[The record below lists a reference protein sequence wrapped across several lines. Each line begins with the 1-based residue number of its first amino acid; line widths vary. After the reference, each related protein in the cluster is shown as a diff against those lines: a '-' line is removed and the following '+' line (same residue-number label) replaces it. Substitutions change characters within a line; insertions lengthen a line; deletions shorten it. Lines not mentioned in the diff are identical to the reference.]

1 MKLTVE
7 RTLEV
12 CASPCAVWSSGERF
26 ALAGMAFPTKAAVTG
41 VITGLVMRVFG
52 VPTYIALFFGIMTFM
67 GMGGLL
73 YTKLVFKT
81 LPRDLW

>member
-1 MKLTVE
+1 
-7 RTLEV
+7 
-12 CASPCAVWSSGERF
+12 
-26 ALAGMAFPTKAAVTG
+26 MAFPTKAFVTG
-41 VITGLVMRVFG
+41 LITGVVMRVFG
-52 VPTYIALFFGIMTFM
+52 VPTWLSLFFGTMTFM